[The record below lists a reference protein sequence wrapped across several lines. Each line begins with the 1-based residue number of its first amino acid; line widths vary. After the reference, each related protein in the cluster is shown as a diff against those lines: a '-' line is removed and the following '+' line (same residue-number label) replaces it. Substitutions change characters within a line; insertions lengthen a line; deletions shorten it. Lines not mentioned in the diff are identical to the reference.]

1 MLNFLIWIIV
11 GAIIGWVA
19 SIVMGTNRRQGLL
32 GDIVVGIVG
41 AFVAGLLISPLVG
54 AGTINEGDFSIPALL
69 VSLLGAVVL
78 LVIFRLLRGLGSLV
92 VLVFL
97 GLAIYLYYTCTVL
110 GSDAAFCATVNSL
123 VR

>member
-19 SIVMGTNRRQGLL
+19 SIVMGTNKRQGLL

-97 GLAIYLYYTCTVL
+97 GLAIYLYCSIKGMGKCRWL
-110 GSDAAFCATVNSL
+110 GLHRD
-123 VR
+123 